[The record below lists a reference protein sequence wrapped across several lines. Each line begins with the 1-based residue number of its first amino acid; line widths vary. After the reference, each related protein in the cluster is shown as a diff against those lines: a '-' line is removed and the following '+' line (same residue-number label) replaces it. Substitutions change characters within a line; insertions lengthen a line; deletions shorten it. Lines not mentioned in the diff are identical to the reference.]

1 MIFFVIFP
9 VLSWYAY
16 LMPVSDIDLVAPV
29 PESERNKSF
38 MENFLATSIATI
50 FDKTNY
56 NDATNWFSENGERNL
71 LPKVS
76 SYTLSIPKLGIA
88 KAFVSTVDT
97 RLSDHLVHYPG
108 TALPPDLGTAV
119 IFGHSTLPQLF
130 NQKNY
135 KTIFANLYKLKKGDV
150 IVVSLDNAEYTY
162 LVDRIAITGPEN
174 KTMFAQRQI
183 GNFLKL
189 VTCTPPGTK
198 WKRLVVQS
206 ILQKIEE
213 V

>member
-1 MIFFVIFP
+1 MSRQYYIKAKHQGKKTTIRIIGLTMMASGLLMIFFVIFP

-108 TALPPDLGTAV
+108 TALPPDLGTA
-119 IFGHSTLPQLF
+119 
-130 NQKNY
+130 
-135 KTIFANLYKLKKGDV
+135 
-150 IVVSLDNAEYTY
+150 
-162 LVDRIAITGPEN
+162 
-174 KTMFAQRQI
+174 
-183 GNFLKL
+183 
-189 VTCTPPGTK
+189 
-198 WKRLVVQS
+198 
-206 ILQKIEE
+206 
-213 V
+213 